1 MPLQT
6 QSASLLPGQENLLV
20 PQQSKTVSFQT
31 PAAAAKKSKT
41 TGRRAFGDI
50 SNRKLQQSSQFK
62 SEVTK
67 PAQSTKP
74 SIRLERK
81 ASASAKSNTAPKQQ
95 QAKPSSTSTTTKST
109 KKIKHQVYE
118 SIELPYGPT
127 GSELDELYDSDGH
140 VSVCSMEK
148 EGILFS
154 RRDTAALFREGMVQ
168 RRKEDDQFLESMKKS
183 MDDDSAALACQDGTC
198 VCVCLV

>member
-20 PQQSKTVSFQT
+20 PQRSKTVSFQT

-50 SNRKLQQSSQFK
+50 SNRKQQQQQQSSQFK

-67 PAQSTKP
+67 PSQSTKP

-81 ASASAKSNTAPKQQ
+81 PSASAKSNTAPKQQ
-95 QAKPSSTSTTTKST
+95 QAKPSSTSTKKFTQKS
-109 KKIKHQVYE
+109 KRQVYE

-148 EGILFS
+148 EGVLFS
-154 RRDTAALFREGMVQ
+154 RRDTAALFREGMMQ

-183 MDDDSAALACQDGTC
+183 MDDDNAALACQDGTC
-198 VCVCLV
+198 VCLV